1 MTEFQKPP
9 KPWIPKSKLHRGSR
23 PASIHFNQDEL
34 LRLAE
39 EEKRLAGNAGQ
50 PFERSPHR
58 LLNVEQ
64 VSNLIGVKRSTI
76 YYWIHKGIIPHVKLP
91 GAVRFELP
99 KIMEWIE
106 SRRKSTRPQPSSSE
120 IATRLFKDRR

>member
-1 MTEFQKPP
+1 MSDFQKPP
-9 KPWIPKSKLHRGSR
+9 KLWIPLNKLHRGSR
-23 PASIHFNQDEL
+23 LTKTHLNKDEL

-39 EEKRLAGNAGQ
+39 EEKRLAGQ
-50 PFERSPHR
+50 PIERPPYR

-106 SRRKSTRPQPSSSE
+106 TRRKGLRPQPPSSE
-120 IATRLFKDRR
+120 IATRILKDRR